1 MKACIFFLVKR
12 EEEYSIVYGMVGGS
26 SNSVV
31 RKNSDIKNSCFDNNI
46 CFDYSV
52 LIIIFMLI
60 IIYQNERFSL
70 IKAV

>member
-1 MKACIFFLVKR
+1 
-12 EEEYSIVYGMVGGS
+12 MVGGS
-26 SNSVV
+26 FNSVV
-31 RKNSDIKNSCFDNNI
+31 RKNNSDIKYSCFDNNI

-70 IKAV
+70 IGVV